1 MKAGNFPLEIFYGYK
16 GLSENKSTVLWAL
29 HTIFAYNLN
38 TSNTHFFQTIYI
50 KLNIL
55 LHQQYIKWNFHQYL
69 CTLADIICCW
79 VCVLLLPVHQT
90 SAQPTNLGLPWVQHY
105 SKRQLQAG
113 TQSWGFAQTERGVLL
128 VANNDGLLT
137 GTGQTWKTY
146 PLPNHTIARSVA
158 YESSTGRIYVGGQD
172 AFGYFLPDDNGQLH
186 YFDLKPLITGT
197 DRAFTDVWNIVVND
211 DGIFFRA
218 SDRVYH
224 YTGDKIR
231 AYWLGGPTI
240 FLGEAKGDVIAQVYG
255 RGLLRWSGTNFEP
268 LQGSSPLSQQAITAV
283 VPLAAGILIAT
294 EQTGLYHYYQER
306 LSDVLSA
313 HKALLS
319 QIQIRSL
326 ALLSDNRLAI
336 GSAQRGLLIADL
348 TTERILHWLQR
359 SNGLQNNT
367 VRSLYADRQGDL
379 WLGLDY
385 GIDLVATSQPFTEFF
400 ADGELQGAT
409 YDLCIGGG
417 QLYVGTANGLYRLP
431 WQSYYD
437 PLRNASKFEAV
448 ERAQGQIWGLNW
460 LDGQLFVG
468 AHAGAL
474 LLRPG
479 ESIQQLS
486 PDQGYWRFIQMNDSI
501 ILGGS
506 YYGLSAFQKKGGRWQ
521 YERQLE
527 GLQESSRILSRDPSG
542 AIWMSHP
549 YRGIYRL
556 RPDKNWRQMQVDHYG
571 KAKGLASDLG
581 NQAIAMLG
589 EIISTD
595 ETSIYRWQADSNHF
609 FPHSSLNQLLGMHN
623 QQLRFFPATDG
634 KLWYTGK
641 TSTGYIRIID
651 KGLEKEA
658 YRHTV
663 FQIRNWLVGG
673 FEKIYPYDSQRVF
686 IAAERGV
693 ILYQPEANRPT
704 VETPASLIAQV
715 YLSSESSDSLFFSG
729 EHTAAQFSCRVQL
742 SSDQNTFRFLFGSIT
757 FGHWS
762 AAYYQYRL
770 IGLEDEWSDWTQL
783 TTKEYTNLPAGS
795 YRFEVRS
802 SYDQEEAGEVAS
814 FSFVI
819 GPPWYQ
825 TTIAKT
831 IFALLLLSL
840 LLAIILIPQRKFAKE
855 KAAMQNEYARQQALQ
870 QQAVEASERT
880 IDQLLAEKLA
890 ADIAFKNQELANTT
904 LHLVQKNELLVK
916 IRAIADKI
924 ELHAKNIPSAKDI
937 AQLQQLL
944 REDQQIESDWE
955 QFAFHF
961 DQVHHDFLKRLQT
974 QYPRLSAKDQR
985 LCAYLRLNLSTKE
998 IAPLMNISVR
1008 GLEIS
1013 RYRLRKKLNLG
1024 PDVNL
1029 NEFMTQL

>member
-1 MKAGNFPLEIFYGYK
+1 MVPTTRLLKIIN
-16 GLSENKSTVLWAL
+16 GLTGSSINKSTAIKAL
-29 HTIFAYNLN
+29 HTIFAYNLT
-38 TSNTHFFQTIYI
+38 TSNTHFLKTTYI
-50 KLNIL
+50 IVKNI
-55 LHQQYIKWNFHQYL
+55 LHQQYINNRSCVYWRTQRSLSL
-69 CTLADIICCW
+69 CRI
-79 VCVLLLPVHQT
+79 VLLLLLST
-90 SAQPTNLGLPWVQHY
+90 ALGSQPTNLGLPWVQHFH
-105 SKRQLQAG
+105 KRQIQAG
-113 TQSWGFAQTERGVLL
+113 TQSWGFAQTGRGVIL
-128 VANNDGLLT
+128 VANNDGLLA
-137 GTGQTWKTY
+137 GNGQSWKTY

-158 YESSTGRIYVGGQD
+158 YDESTGRIYVGGQD
-172 AFGYFLPDDNGQLH
+172 AFGYFTPGHDGQLRYH
-186 YFDLKPLITGT
+186 DLKPLIAAQ
-197 DRAFTDVWNIVVND
+197 DRAFTDVWNIVITRS
-211 DGIFFRA
+211 GIFFRA

-224 YTGDKIR
+224 YAREKIR

-240 FLGEAKGDVIAQVYG
+240 FLGAAGEDVIAQVYG
-255 RGLLRWSGTNFEP
+255 KGLLRWSGTAFAP
-268 LQGSSPLSQQAITAV
+268 LPGSQQLSEQAITAV
-283 VPLAAGILIAT
+283 VPLATGMLIAT
-294 EQTGLYHYYQER
+294 ERTGLYRYRQGQLTAILTAHTPFLQQAR
-306 LSDVLSA
+306 VL
-313 HKALLS
+313 
-319 QIQIRSL
+319 SL
-326 ALLSDNRLAI
+326 ALLSGNRLAI

-348 TTERILHWLQR
+348 STERILYWLQR

-367 VRSLYADRQGDL
+367 IRSLFADRQGDL

-431 WQSYYD
+431 WQNYYD
-437 PLRNASKFEAV
+437 PLRAGDRFEAV
-448 ERAQGQIWGLNW
+448 EQAQGQIWGLNW

-468 AHAGAL
+468 AHAGAML
-474 LLRPG
+474 QQPG
-479 ESIQQLS
+479 QAIRQLS

-506 YYGLSAFQKKGGRWQ
+506 YYGLSVFQKKDGQWRYQWQ
-521 YERQLE
+521 LS
-527 GLQESSRILSRDPSG
+527 GLDESSRILSRDPSG

-556 RPDKNWRQMQVDHYG
+556 RPQANWRQLQADRYG
-571 KAKGLASDLG
+571 QTDGLPADLG

-589 EIISTD
+589 EIVATAD
-595 ETSIYRWQADSNHF
+595 EGVFLWQADSNRF
-609 FPHSSLNQLLGMHN
+609 RPHESLNKLLGIHN
-623 QQLRFFPATDG
+623 KQIRFFPAPDG
-634 KLWYTGK
+634 NLWYTSK
-641 TSTGYIRIID
+641 TSTGFIQVVDR
-651 KGLEKEA
+651 GLAKEA
-658 YRHTV
+658 YRRSV

-673 FEKIYPYDSQRVF
+673 FEKIYPYDSRHVF

-693 ILYQPEANRPT
+693 ILYQPTEDRPAT
-704 VETPASLIAQV
+704 DPPASLIAQV
-715 YLSSESSDSLFFSG
+715 FLSSESSDSLFFSG
-729 EHTAAQFSCRVQL
+729 EHTAAQHSYPTPL
-742 SSDQNTFRFLFGSIT
+742 AADQNTFRFHFGAIT

-762 AAYYQYRL
+762 AAYHQYRL

-783 TTKEYTNLPAGS
+783 TTKEYTNLPAGR

-802 SYDQEEAGEVAS
+802 SYDQEVAGTIAA

-825 TTIAKT
+825 TTVAKT
-831 IFALLLLSL
+831 LFALLLLSL
-840 LLAIILIPQRKFAKE
+840 LLALILIPQQKFAKE
-855 KAAMQNEYARQQALQ
+855 KAALQDEHARQQALQ

-890 ADIAFKNQELANTT
+890 ADISFKNQELANTT

-916 IRAIADKI
+916 IRALTDKI
-924 ELHAKNIPSAKDI
+924 DAHTRNSPAARDI

-944 REDQQIESDWE
+944 KEDQQLESDWE

-961 DQVHHDFLKRLQT
+961 DQVHHDFLKRLQQ
-974 QYPRLSAKDQR
+974 QYPQLSAKDQR

-998 IAPLMNISVR
+998 IAPLMNISIR

-1013 RYRLRKKLNLG
+1013 RYRLRKKLQLE

-1029 NEFMTQL
+1029 NEFMAQF

>member
-1 MKAGNFPLEIFYGYK
+1 MRLQR
-16 GLSENKSTVLWAL
+16 GLS
-29 HTIFAYNLN
+29 
-38 TSNTHFFQTIYI
+38 
-50 KLNIL
+50 
-55 LHQQYIKWNFHQYL
+55 
-69 CTLADIICCW
+69 
-79 VCVLLLPVHQT
+79 VCRMVLLMLLSQALW
-90 SAQPTNLGLPWVQHY
+90 SQATNLGLPWVQHY
-105 SKRQLQAG
+105 SKRQIQAG
-113 TQSWGFAQTERGVLL
+113 TQSWGFAQTERGILL
-128 VANNDGLLT
+128 VANNDGLLA
-137 GTGQTWKTY
+137 GNGQTWKTY

-158 YESSTGRIYVGGQD
+158 YDKSNGRIYVGGQD
-172 AFGYFLPDDNGQLH
+172 AFGYFSPDQGGQLRYH
-186 YFDLKPLITGT
+186 DLKPLIDAR
-197 DRAFTDVWNIVVND
+197 DRAFTDVWNIVITPE
-211 DGIFFRA
+211 GIFFRA

-224 YTGDKIR
+224 YIQEKIR

-240 FLGEAKGDVIAQVYG
+240 FLGEANGDVIAQVYG
-255 RGLLRWSGTNFEP
+255 QGLMRWSGTSFVP
-268 LQGSSPLSQQAITAV
+268 LQGSSQLSEQAITAV
-283 VPLAAGILIAT
+283 VPLKPGMLIAT
-294 EQTGLYHYYQER
+294 ERTGLYRYRQGQ
-306 LSDVLSA
+306 LSSILTGHTSFLQQAQVL
-313 HKALLS
+313 
-319 QIQIRSL
+319 SL

-348 TTERILHWLQR
+348 STERILHWLQR

-367 VRSLYADRQGDL
+367 VRSMFADRQGDL

-385 GIDLVATSQPFTEFF
+385 GIDLVASSQPFTEFF

-417 QLYVGTANGLYRLP
+417 HLYVGTANGLYRLP

-437 PLRNASKFEAV
+437 PLRNGDAFVPV

-479 ESIQQLS
+479 QAIRKLS
-486 PDQGYWRFIQMNDSI
+486 PEQGYWRFIQMNDSI

-506 YYGLSAFQKKGGRWQ
+506 YYGLAVFQKKGLQWQ
-521 YERQLE
+521 YQRQLE
-527 GLQESSRILSRDPSG
+527 GLAESSRILSRDPSG
-542 AIWMSHP
+542 AVWMSHP
-549 YRGIYRL
+549 YRGVYRL
-556 RPDKNWRQMQVDHYG
+556 RADERWRKLQVDRYG
-571 KAKGLASDLG
+571 RQEGLPADLG

-589 EIISTD
+589 EIVSTA
-595 ETSIYRWQADSNHF
+595 EQGIFRWQADSNRF
-609 FPHSSLNQLLGMHN
+609 QPHTSLNKLLGIHN
-623 QQLRFFPATDG
+623 QRLRFFPAPDG
-634 KLWYTGK
+634 NIWYTGK
-641 TSTGYIRIID
+641 TSTGYIQVVDR
-651 KGLEKEA
+651 GLAKEA
-658 YRHTV
+658 YRRSV

-673 FEKIYPYDSQRVF
+673 FEKIYPYDSQHVF

-693 ILYQPEANRPT
+693 ILYQPTADRPAT
-704 VETPASLIAQV
+704 GPPASLIAQV
-715 YLSSESSDSLFFSG
+715 FLSSESGDSLFFSG
-729 EHTAAQFSCRVQL
+729 EHTAAQHSYTTAL
-742 SSDQNTFRFLFGSIT
+742 SADQNTFRFLFGATT

-762 AAYYQYRL
+762 AAFQQYRL

-783 TTKEYTNLPAGS
+783 TTKEYTNLPAGR

-802 SYDQEEAGEVAS
+802 SYDQEEVGAVAS

-825 TTIAKT
+825 TTVAKT

-840 LLAIILIPQRKFAKE
+840 LLALILIPQRKFAKE
-855 KAAMQNEYARQQALQ
+855 KAALQDEHARQQALQ

-890 ADIAFKNQELANTT
+890 ADISFKNQELANTT

-916 IRAIADKI
+916 IRALTDKI
-924 ELHAKNIPSAKDI
+924 DAHTRNTAAAKDI

-944 REDQQIESDWE
+944 KEDQQLESDWE

-961 DQVHHDFLKRLQT
+961 DQVHHDFLKRLQA

-1013 RYRLRKKLNLG
+1013 RYRLRRKLNLG